1 MNAQTLLLLTTGFA
15 SEETTNNIK
24 NISTILAIV
33 IAVFTILKEIKGVSN
48 IFGTKCNLP
57 ESLYFTQSYDSRVRK
72 KKARIRQSRFSL
84 LILYFILLAMLFSVG
99 HVCGHEIVSQVSI
112 FAALLATFLMLALY
126 IRTELLVSK
135 RKKCQIGDNA
145 KLCRT
150 GGLAFLI
157 SFLIFT
163 SLSYTLSIGLLAQ
176 IEVNIL
182 VAAIIIGIIAI
193 VLFVPIYIFHMDCMV
208 SHDREEAIAL
218 GYVMSNNKQEFFIIL
233 KMTILCAQI
242 VLTLMNMMQLSCKRK
257 IGSRIRRYFYWISA

>member
-1 MNAQTLLLLTTGFA
+1 MLTIN
-15 SEETTNNIK
+15 TT
-24 NISTILAIV
+24 IV
-33 IAVFTILKEIKGVSN
+33 KKRRQNE
-48 IFGTKCNLP
+48 KC
-57 ESLYFTQSYDSRVRK
+57 
-72 KKARIRQSRFSL
+72 
-84 LILYFILLAMLFSVG
+84 
-99 HVCGHEIVSQVSI
+99 H
-112 FAALLATFLMLALY
+112 
-126 IRTELLVSK
+126 
-135 RKKCQIGDNA
+135 IGDNA
-145 KLCRT
+145 KKRKI

-157 SFLIFT
+157 SFFIFT

-193 VLFVPIYIFHMDCMV
+193 VLFVPIYVFHMDCMV